1 MFTIQKTEY
10 FNDWLHGLRD
20 IRGKAK
26 ILARL
31 KRAEQGNLGDH
42 RSVGDRVF
50 EMRVDFGPGYRVYFS
65 RMGGIVIIIL
75 VGGDKSSQSRD
86 ITKAKQIAREIG
98 A

>member
-10 FNDWLHGLRD
+10 FNDWLRGLRD

-42 RSVGDRVF
+42 KPVGDGVL
-50 EMRVDFGPGYRVYFS
+50 EMRVNFGPGYRVYFS
-65 RMGGIVIIIL
+65 RRGGIVIIIL
-75 VGGDKSSQSRD
+75 VGGDKSSQERD
-86 ITKAKQIAREIG
+86 IRKAKQIASEIG
-98 A
+98 V